1 MYNLAILYCNQGQYE
16 KAEYLHVN
24 CLGQRLVAL
33 GLSHPDTVFSMN
45 GLAGLYCR
53 QGQYEDAE
61 PLFVA
66 CLEQL
71 RIALGESHPDTLDAI
86 GNLANLYAGLTKL
99 SRFL

>member
-1 MYNLAILYCNQGQYE
+1 MRRRNICPE
-16 KAEYLHVN
+16 
-24 CLGQRLVAL
+24 QRLVVL
-33 GLSHPDTVFSMN
+33 GLSHPDTVFSIS
-45 GLAGLYCR
+45 GLAGLYYR

-71 RIALGESHPDTLDAI
+71 RIALGESHPDTLEAI